1 MPKGMER
8 SEKHSLVA
16 QVIVGERGKGARG
29 SEVQGLQVA
38 AKDTRGECVD
48 RVHGNDAFAGLK
60 TLRSRENQG
69 TKGEER
75 SHKAPRTREE
85 EL

>member
-1 MPKGMER
+1 MPKGAER
-8 SEKHSLVA
+8 SEKLSLVA
-16 QVIVGERGKGARG
+16 QLTVGERGKGARG

-38 AKDTRGECVD
+38 AKGTRGECVD
-48 RVHGNDAFAGLK
+48 RVHGNDAFVGTK
-60 TLRSRENQG
+60 TLGSRENRG